1 MLNAFIDIA
10 ASEPVNPV
18 RGTGV
23 LFGVI
28 TFSVLFL
35 WAVSSLF
42 KGGKK

>member
-1 MLNAFIDIA
+1 MLNAIIEIA

-28 TFSVLFL
+28 TVGVLFI